1 MNTQFNPVTPD
12 NFTRITLDVYGNPRY
27 VLHFTNLTTLNDRRE
42 AKNRGVIWLN
52 ILYDVAC
59 KRANKIGGKKY
70 RGKRYGGGVVFQS
83 YNIADTCER
92 INALLSE
99 LN

>member
-1 MNTQFNPVTPD
+1 MNKNFQPVTPD
-12 NFTRITLDVYGNPRY
+12 NFTRVDSDYYGNPRY
-27 VLHFTNLTTLNDRRE
+27 VLHFTHLIKRHDTIKTSYVMGNDYE
-42 AKNRGVIWLN
+42 I
-52 ILYDVAC
+52 AC
-59 KRANKIGGKKY
+59 KRANKLGGKKY

-92 INALLSE
+92 INTLLSE